1 MKTLNFLL
9 GLSLFLLV
17 LSFANGKKKATSSFM
32 KHKQP
37 NEKGIG
43 RPPSRTNEAPHE
55 RFEGV
60 HPKSKVEGVSQNAEI
75 KSPESLAK
83 IDRSQ
88 NLLVST
94 AQHEH
99 NAKVNQ
105 DIIELNVASSTVAP
119 RDNIEI
125 VNIEKKYKYSRDQLV
140 KWLLQED

>member
-17 LSFANGKKKATSSFM
+17 LSFANGKKKATSSFR

-60 HPKSKVEGVSQNAEI
+60 HPKSKVEGASQNAEL
-75 KSPESLAK
+75 KSPESLSK
-83 IDRSQ
+83 IEK
-88 NLLVST
+88 LKTFLVST
-94 AQHEH
+94 EPHEH

-105 DIIELNVASSTVAP
+105 EMIELNAASSTVAP

-125 VNIEKKYKYSRDQLV
+125 VNIEKKYKYSREQLV
-140 KWLLQED
+140 KLLLQED